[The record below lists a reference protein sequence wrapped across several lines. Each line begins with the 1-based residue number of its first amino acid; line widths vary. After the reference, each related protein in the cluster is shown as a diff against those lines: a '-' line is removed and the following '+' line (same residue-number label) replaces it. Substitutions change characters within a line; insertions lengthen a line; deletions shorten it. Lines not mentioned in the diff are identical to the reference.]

1 MNMSA
6 PGRVHGKVGV
16 HNIYVY
22 IYIYVYIHMHII
34 HTSSYIYIFTCTH
47 IHIYIYIYVYVYSI
61 QRCMYIHTTLV
72 RHPGGSARGQ
82 PSLGRAF
89 GHLVAVAHSTSIMII
104 TTIHAANW
112 GFGYCWKFKAQS

>member
-1 MNMSA
+1 
-6 PGRVHGKVGV
+6 
-16 HNIYVY
+16 
-22 IYIYVYIHMHII
+22 MHII

-47 IHIYIYIYVYVYSI
+47 IHIYIYICIRIQYTKVYV
-61 QRCMYIHTTLV
+61 
-72 RHPGGSARGQ
+72 HPHDFGQTSRRLSKGQ

-89 GHLVAVAHSTSIMII
+89 GLLVAVAHSTSII